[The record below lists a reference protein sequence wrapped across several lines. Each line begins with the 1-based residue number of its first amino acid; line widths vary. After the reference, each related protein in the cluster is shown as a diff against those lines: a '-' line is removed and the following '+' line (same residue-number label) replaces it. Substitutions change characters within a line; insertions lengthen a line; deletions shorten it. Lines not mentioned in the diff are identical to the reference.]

1 MSNKSSLGGLAIVG
15 VLFIAAW
22 WLINLVASLI
32 AVGIERVTSK
42 K

>member
-1 MSNKSSLGGLAIVG
+1 MSNKSTLGGLVIIG
-15 VLFIAAW
+15 VVFIAAW

-32 AVGIERVTSK
+32 AVGIERLTAK